1 MVEMHPMTISSVLQL
16 KWMCMKLPWKMME
29 VFLVMVRLR
38 IQFYLYIFGY
48 CFLFFFLNLNILCIV
63 LDSVHICETSFM
75 FVTDVGSRH
84 TSSTPLTVSSSNNRC
99 FAARRSGKRWKR
111 QYYLQQKARQERL
124 NNSRKWKGVDCD
136 KVLTLKADEN
146 VKCSDLDFLASE
158 TSAEVASDIVGVDN
172 DDNKVTVSGEVE
184 SENLLDGAEDN
195 EIGSKKGFHGENCSC
210 VGQDS
215 VTIRKGGENECC
227 ECHVSLASALN
238 GAGQE
243 DEGSSVETLKSVSK
257 AKRHYDRDLDNP
269 KPCKSRKPADDC
281 SNLSCKYNNISIC
294 GIEDRLPDG
303 FYDAGRD
310 RPFMSLNNYD
320 QNLHLDSRE
329 VILLDRSF
337 NVDIDFDCTFLVSGY
352 IIIWFTDV
360 ND

>member
-29 VFLVMVRLR
+29 VFLVMVRLWV
-38 IQFYLYIFGY
+38 QFYLFISGY
-48 CFLFFFLNLNILCIV
+48 CFLFFFLNLNIRCFV
-63 LDSVHICETSFM
+63 FDSVHICEASFM
-75 FVTDVGSRH
+75 LITDAGSRH
-84 TSSTPLTVSSSNNRC
+84 TSSTLLTVSSSNNRC

-146 VKCSDLDFLASE
+146 VKSSDLDLLAPE
-158 TSAEVASDIVGVDN
+158 TSVEGASDIVGVDN
-172 DDNKVTVSGEVE
+172 DDNKLIVSGEVE
-184 SENLLDGAEDN
+184 NENLLGGAEDN
-195 EIGSKKGFHGENCSC
+195 EIGSKKGFHVENCSC
-210 VGQDS
+210 VGLDS
-215 VTIRKGGENECC
+215 ATIRVGCANECC
-227 ECHVSLASALN
+227 ECHVSLASTRN

-257 AKRHYDRDLDNP
+257 SKRHYDRDLNNP

-281 SNLSCKYNNISIC
+281 SNLSCKYNNISFC
-294 GIEDRLPDG
+294 GIEDHLPDG

-310 RPFMSLNNYD
+310 RPFMSLSNYE

-337 NVDIDFDCTFLVSGY
+337 FVDIEFDCTFLVSGY
-352 IIIWFTDV
+352 IIMV
-360 ND
+360 HCCK